1 MFSYRK
7 RESWHA
13 RKRERERERERGK
26 FQTDTWNNFFLNHN
40 RSTERKGEI
49 TCRYMEEQ
57 CFPIH
62 NHDLKINTFDKLN
75 VMPCVK
81 AIVLS

>member
-1 MFSYRK
+1 M
-7 RESWHA
+7 HA
-13 RKRERERERERGK
+13 RERERERERGK
-26 FQTDTWNNFFLNHN
+26 FQTDFFLNHN

-62 NHDLKINTFDKLN
+62 NHGLKINTSHKLN
-75 VMPCVK
+75 AMPCVK
-81 AIVLS
+81 LFKQGLVKSSVSISVW

>member
-1 MFSYRK
+1 MIKKMTFK
-7 RESWHA
+7 GQRE
-13 RKRERERERERGK
+13 RERERELERERERERGK

-62 NHDLKINTFDKLN
+62 NHGLKNKYF
-75 VMPCVK
+75 
-81 AIVLS
+81 S